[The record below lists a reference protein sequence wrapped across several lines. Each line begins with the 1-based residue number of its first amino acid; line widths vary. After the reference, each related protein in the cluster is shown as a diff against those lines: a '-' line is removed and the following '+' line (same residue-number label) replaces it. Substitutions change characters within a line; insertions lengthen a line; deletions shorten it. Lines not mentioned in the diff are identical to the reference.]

1 LVRRRGSRAFA
12 CEESSRVL
20 FLAQGVVYED
30 GTPEE
35 IFEHPRRELTK
46 QFIRQTQQTR
56 FTIDSEQFDWFAMTA
71 QMEQFC
77 KRNNLS
83 PASGTC
89 F

>member
-1 LVRRRGSRAFA
+1 MVRRRGSRAFA
-12 CEESSRVL
+12 CEVSSRVL

-56 FTIDSEQFDWFAMTA
+56 FKIDSEQFDWFAMTA
-71 QMEQFC
+71 QTEV
-77 KRNNLS
+77 K
-83 PASGTC
+83 T
-89 F
+89 